1 MNKVLS
7 PAMAEVTTG
16 TSSPGAGPA
25 AGRVLAASVV
35 GSVIEWYDY
44 ALYGTAAAL
53 IFGHLFFPSADP
65 MVAMVG
71 TFGTFAAGFIVR
83 PLGGLVAG
91 YYGDRLGRKATLVLT
106 LVTMSLATALIGC
119 LPTYAQAGFWAPVLL
134 LALRLLQG
142 FAVGGEWGGAV
153 LMAVEF
159 APPGRRGLWG
169 SFPQIGPSAGIVLG
183 TAAFAVVS
191 AFVGAEDF
199 LVWGWRIPFLIS
211 LLLAGVGMYIR
222 LKVSET
228 PAFQRI
234 LEVSRQQSNPLLA
247 VLRQHPKELLL
258 AIFARFAD
266 GGNFYLLTVFLLAYA
281 AERAGVPRS
290 SALGCLMIAAT
301 LNVLTIP
308 LFGRLSDSLGRRVVF
323 IGGAI
328 FMAAFAWP
336 LFLMVNTGSATML
349 ALGLS
354 IMMVLGHAPVYSTLA
369 AFYAELFPAHVRYSG
384 ISIGYQSAGI
394 ILGGFMPLIAS
405 SLILWTGGNA
415 WPVALCI
422 AVQALIAATALFLSP
437 ETYQRDLTT

>member
-1 MNKVLS
+1 MSKVLAV
-7 PAMAEVTTG
+7 AMADAAIEEPSVG
-16 TSSPGAGPA
+16 
-25 AGRVLAASVV
+25 AGRVLAASVI

-53 IFGHLFFPSADP
+53 IFGHLFFPSANP

-71 TFGTFAAGFIVR
+71 TFGTFAAGFVVR

-106 LVTMSLATALIGC
+106 LMTMSLATALIGC
-119 LPTYAQAGFWAPVLL
+119 LPTYARAGVWAPVLL
-134 LALRLLQG
+134 LVLRLLQG

-159 APPGRRGLWG
+159 APPGRRGFWG

-183 TAAFAVVS
+183 TAAFSAVS
-191 AFVGAEDF
+191 AFVDPTDF
-199 LVWGWRIPFLIS
+199 LVWGWRTPFLIS
-211 LLLAGVGMYIR
+211 LVLAGVGMYIR

-228 PAFQRI
+228 PAFKRI
-234 LEVSRQQSNPLLA
+234 HNVSRRQANPLL
-247 VLRQHPKELLL
+247 VVIRQHPKELLL

-290 SALGCLMIAAT
+290 DALVCLMIAAT

-308 LFGRLSDSLGRRVVF
+308 LFGRLSDSVGRRVVF
-323 IGGAI
+323 IAGAV

-336 LFLMVNTGSATML
+336 LFLMVNTGSAAL
-349 ALGLS
+349 LVLGLS
-354 IMMVLGHAPVYSTLA
+354 IMMVVGHAPVYSTLA
-369 AFYAELFPAHVRYSG
+369 SFYAELFPAHVRYSG

-405 SLILWTGGNA
+405 SLIIWTGGNA
-415 WPVALCI
+415 WPVAVCI
-422 AVQALIAATALFLSP
+422 AAQALIAAAAVFLSP
-437 ETYQRDLTT
+437 ETYKRDLAT

>member
-1 MNKVLS
+1 MSNRGTALS
-7 PAMAEVTTG
+7 AGIAAVAKEE
-16 TSSPGAGPA
+16 TSVS

-71 TFGTFAAGFIVR
+71 TFGTFAAGFVVR
-83 PLGGLVAG
+83 PLGGLIAG
-91 YYGDRLGRKATLVLT
+91 YYGDKLGRKATLVLT
-106 LVTMSLATALIGC
+106 LMTMSLATALIGC
-119 LPTYAQAGFWAPVLL
+119 LPTYAQAGIWAPVLL
-134 LALRLLQG
+134 LLLRLLQG

-159 APPGRRGLWG
+159 APPGRRGFWG

-183 TAAFAVVS
+183 TAAFSAVS
-191 AFVGAEDF
+191 AFVAPADF
-199 LVWGWRIPFLIS
+199 LTWGWRIPFLIS
-211 LLLAGVGMYIR
+211 LALAGVGMYVR

-228 PAFQRI
+228 PAFCRI
-234 LEVSRQQSNPLLA
+234 HEISRQQTNPLVA
-247 VLRQHPKELLL
+247 VIRQHPKELLQ

-266 GGNFYLLTVFLLAYA
+266 GGNFYLLTVFVLAYA
-281 AERAGVPRS
+281 ADRAGVPRS
-290 SALGCLMIAAT
+290 QALVCLMIAT
-301 LNVLTIP
+301 MLNVLTIP
-308 LFGRLSDSLGRRVVF
+308 FFGRLSDSLGRRVVF
-323 IGGAI
+323 ISGAI

-336 LFLMVNTGSATML
+336 MFLMVNTGSATMV

-354 IMMVLGHAPVYSTLA
+354 IMMVVGHAPVYSTLA
-369 AFYAELFPAHVRYSG
+369 AFYAELFPARVRYSG

-405 SLILWTGGNA
+405 SLIVWTGGNP

-422 AVQALIAATALFLSP
+422 AAQALIAALAVFLSP
-437 ETYQRDLTT
+437 ETYKRDLAI

>member
-1 MNKVLS
+1 MRSEGMIANVPFGQAVFDA
-7 PAMAEVTTG
+7 PAIG
-16 TSSPGAGPA
+16 

-53 IFGHLFFPSADP
+53 IFGHLFFPSANP
-65 MVAMVG
+65 ALAMVG
-71 TFGTFAAGFIVR
+71 TFGTFAAGFVVR

-106 LVTMSLATALIGC
+106 LMTMSLATALIGC
-119 LPTYAQAGFWAPVLL
+119 LPTYAQAGVWAPILL

-159 APPGRRGLWG
+159 APPGRRGFWG

-183 TAAFAVVS
+183 TAAFSTVS
-191 AFVGAEDF
+191 AFVESSSF
-199 LVWGWRIPFLIS
+199 LTWGWRIPFIVS

-234 LEVSRQQSNPLLA
+234 HQISRQQSNPLLE
-247 VLRQHPKELLL
+247 VLRQHPKELIL

-266 GGNFYLLTVFLLAYA
+266 GGNFYLLTVFVLAYA
-281 AERAGVPRS
+281 ADRAGVPRAQ
-290 SALGCLMIAAT
+290 ALVCLMIATT

-308 LFGRLSDSLGRRVVF
+308 FFGRLSDSLGRRSVF
-323 IGGAI
+323 ISGAV

-354 IMMVLGHAPVYSTLA
+354 IMMVVGHAPVYSTLA
-369 AFYAELFPAHVRYSG
+369 SYYAELFPAHVRYSG

-405 SLILWTGGNA
+405 SLIVWTGGNA
-415 WPVALCI
+415 WPVAVCI
-422 AVQALIAATALFLSP
+422 AAQALIAAAALFFSP
-437 ETYQRDLTT
+437 ETYKRELET